1 MGDHASVL
9 FEKTVVETETWL
21 SELMRLAHEPDRDRA
36 LRLLRVG
43 LHTIRDRLTVDEAAH
58 LGAQMPMLLRGLY
71 FEGWRPAFKP
81 AHERTQETFLAHIRD
96 AFESDPA
103 EEDAAKMRAVFR
115 LLERHISGGE
125 LEDVR
130 HSLPKPIRAL
140 WPE

>member
-1 MGDHASVL
+1 MTDHATVL
-9 FEKTVVETETWL
+9 FERTVAETETWL
-21 SELMRLAHEPDRDRA
+21 SELMALAHEEDRDRA

-43 LHTIRDRLTVDEAAH
+43 LHMIRDRMTVDEAAH
-58 LGAQMPMLLRGLY
+58 LGAQMPILLRGLY

-81 AHERTQETFLAHIRD
+81 AHERTQDAFLKHIRD
-96 AFESDPA
+96 AFETDPP

-125 LEDVR
+125 LDDVR
-130 HSLPKPIRAL
+130 ASLPKPIRAL